1 MPSNIVIIGSIEASL
16 GFPNTWTALQT
27 FKAGVVATTIQ
38 AELNQSTLNGIPF
51 LSSTPTSGQVLSY
64 NGTGWLPASVPTSVS
79 NSDGTLTISP
89 TTGAVVASL
98 NLAHAN
104 TWSAV
109 QTFGNNISIGGVQFN
124 IATLSSGQYIYYN
137 GTNWVNVTPITGT
150 TLTETS
156 GQLALN
162 LANANSWT
170 ATQTF
175 SGIAP
180 NAAQSTLSGTT
191 AGTITYNMPFIGAS
205 YKKFVAYASG
215 YENDTTTNQT
225 ITFPTAFAQ
234 TPAIIANTT
243 GLTIS
248 ASTTTLTIT
257 APNSTTLYTGWIII
271 EGW

>member
-1 MPSNIVIIGSIEASL
+1 MSSNIVIIGSIEASL

-27 FKAGVVATTIQ
+27 FKGGIAATTVQ

-51 LSSTPTSGQVLSY
+51 SSSTPTSGQVLSY
-64 NGTGWLPASVPTSVS
+64 NGTDWVPVS
-79 NSDGTLTISP
+79 LTA
-89 TTGAVVASL
+89 T
-98 NLAHAN
+98 AN
-104 TWSAV
+104 T
-109 QTFGNNISIGGVQFN
+109 
-124 IATLSSGQYIYYN
+124 
-137 GTNWVNVTPITGT
+137 
-150 TLTETS
+150 
-156 GQLALN
+156 
-162 LANANSWT
+162 WT

-180 NAAQSTLSGTT
+180 NAAQSTLVGTT
-191 AGTITYNMPFIGAS
+191 AGSITYNMPFIGNS

-225 ITFPTAFAQ
+225 ITFPTPFAQ
-234 TPAIIANTT
+234 TPAIVANTT

-257 APNSTTLYTGWIII
+257 APNSTTTYTGWIII

>member
-1 MPSNIVIIGSIEASL
+1 MSSNIVIIGSIEASL

-27 FKAGVVATTIQ
+27 FKAGVVATTVQ

-51 LSSTPTSGQVLSY
+51 SSSTPTSGQVLGY
-64 NGTGWLPASVPTSVS
+64 NGASWVPVSLTTGVSSVS

-104 TWSAV
+104 TWSA
-109 QTFGNNISIGGVQFN
+109 
-124 IATLSSGQYIYYN
+124 
-137 GTNWVNVTPITGT
+137 
-150 TLTETS
+150 
-156 GQLALN
+156 
-162 LANANSWT
+162 
-170 ATQTF
+170 TQTF
-175 SGIAP
+175 SEIAP
-180 NAAQSTLSGTT
+180 NATQSTLSGTT
-191 AGTITYNMPFIGAS
+191 AGSITYNMPFIGAS
-205 YKKFVAYASG
+205 YKKFIAYANG

-225 ITFPTAFAQ
+225 ITFPTAFTYA
-234 TPAIIANTT
+234 PGIVYNNT

-257 APNSTTLYTGWIII
+257 APNSTTLFTGWIII